1 MTESDASQIAVHRA
15 PARWEPWWAASSA
28 LFILA
33 TLTAAF
39 RSMPGNLSGTVLQAT
54 NGIVT
59 VAFTAALICAAV
71 ALSVHPWAVR
81 ARRSVSIALVILAIW
96 VVVGPPLL
104 LLMFGDSN
112 AVPMFADALVKLVL
126 GGVAVSGLLRSTLAA
141 PWRSVPAIAL
151 AAVVLAGLM
160 GYFMLS
166 GAVDDMNAIF
176 VVINVAD
183 LTRTIATGALAAVSL
198 HAARSRADSV
208 VVFGGEDD
216 V

>member
-15 PARWEPWWAASSA
+15 PARWEPWWAASGA

-33 TLTAAF
+33 ALTATF
-39 RSMPGNLSGTVLQAT
+39 RSMPGSLDGAVLRAT
-54 NGIVT
+54 DGIVS
-59 VAFTAALICAAV
+59 VAFAAALVCAAV

-81 ARRSVSIALVILAIW
+81 ARRSVPIALVVLAIW
-96 VVVGPPLL
+96 VVGGPLL
-104 LLMFGDSN
+104 LLLTFGDSS
-112 AVPMFADALVKLVL
+112 AVPTFADALVKLAL
-126 GGVAVSGLLRSTLAA
+126 GGVAVAGILRSTLAA

-183 LTRTIATGALAAVSL
+183 LTRTIATGALAAVAL
-198 HAARSRADSV
+198 RAARSRADSV
-208 VVFGGEDD
+208 VVFGGEH